1 MPIHLCS
8 SYLIV
13 NAHLSCR
20 DGRILSRESS
30 GESVRDLEEYLLKFR
45 SRRRNVTMQEDRDFP
60 MSSILTIS
68 THACG
73 AILLG
78 KALRAICSLDTKS

>member
-1 MPIHLCS
+1 MSIHIWS

-30 GESVRDLEEYLLKFR
+30 ESVRDLEEYLLKFR
-45 SRRRNVTMQEDRDFP
+45 SRRRDVTMQEDRDFP
-60 MSSILTIS
+60 NDLYP
-68 THACG
+68 
-73 AILLG
+73 
-78 KALRAICSLDTKS
+78 CSLYACLRRHTARESFKGHLFSGH